1 MPGVRYQWDNGFSNF
16 NSNIYSYNH
25 RLLTYFV
32 PGIGNRDFSPPLL
45 TYRFLIGV
53 KLKPT
58 IVTCR
63 LLYPSFFLHSSLLVA
78 DFLRKY
84 METLSESSSG
94 KGNYLKNLYT
104 T

>member
-1 MPGVRYQWDNGFSNF
+1 MARAHD
-16 NSNIYSYNH
+16 
-25 RLLTYFV
+25 

-63 LLYPSFFLHSSLLVA
+63 LLYPLFFLHSSLLVA

-84 METLSESSSG
+84 METLSESSGG